1 MTINK
6 KKGFINF
13 CFPISFTLLTF
24 LLGWPQIILYE
35 FGYKP
40 STDIFDVNFIV
51 IGIGVNLLIL
61 FIIGLLIDIGRKAK
75 GYLPKKYFFKLP
87 ILLLIV
93 STLLFIISLIDKT
106 CT

>member
-1 MTINK
+1 MTRNK
-6 KKGFINF
+6 KRGFINF
-13 CFPISFTLLTF
+13 CFPISFTILTF

-35 FGYKP
+35 FGYKS
-40 STDIFDVNFIV
+40 STKIFDANFIV
-51 IGIGVNLLIL
+51 IGVVSNLLIL
-61 FIIGLLIDIGRKAK
+61 FIIGLVIDKWRKTK
-75 GYLPKKYFFKLP
+75 GYLSKKYFFKLP